1 MTLNKVFFY
10 HIHGNVKSLR
20 PSLFIVSE
28 GRSEY
33 SVTQY
38 IIFPLLAAKS
48 LRSSLANVPEVD
60 AKEQFSLSPAKT
72 NLV

>member
-1 MTLNKVFFY
+1 MTLSKVFFY

-33 SVTQY
+33 SVTVY
-38 IIFPLLAAKS
+38 YFSIIGSKESEVFACQCS
-48 LRSSLANVPEVD
+48 RSGCERVI
-60 AKEQFSLSPAKT
+60 FSLSS
-72 NLV
+72 